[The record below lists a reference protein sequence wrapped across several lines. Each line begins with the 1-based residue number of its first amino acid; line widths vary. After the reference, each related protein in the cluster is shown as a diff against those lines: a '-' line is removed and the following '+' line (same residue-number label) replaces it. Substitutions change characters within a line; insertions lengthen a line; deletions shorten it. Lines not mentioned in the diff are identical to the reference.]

1 MFSPSLVDHPLF
13 HFSIN
18 SMGYYSF
25 LKNIC
30 RTAPAK
36 LHQSCPTLYDP
47 IDGSP
52 QEFIKKEKLTATLI
66 LFYLTASKS

>member
-1 MFSPSLVDHPLF
+1 MFSPSLVEHPLF

-18 SMGYYSF
+18 PMGYYSF

-30 RTAPAK
+30 RTAAAAAK
-36 LHQSCPTLYDP
+36 LCQLCLTLCDP

-52 QEFIKKEKLTATLI
+52 KEFIKKKKKNLPL
-66 LFYLTASKS
+66 